1 MGDIKQTRSLVDKAQ
16 REERKASNEMYNCE
30 QQALDQQ
37 TQLDTCL
44 NYRDEC
50 LNGLKTAKQSGLSVV
65 QVRECQ
71 LLVQYLDSVVETRQY
86 KADIS
91 QENHEKSKQV
101 WQKKKDHFKSLKK
114 ELIKMEELNLQKK
127 ELEINDGKI
136 VDSKTYR
143 TYLSNK

>member
-86 KADIS
+86 KAVIS
-91 QENHEKSKQV
+91 QENHEKSKEV
-101 WQKKKDHFKSLKK
+101 WQKKNDHYTSLKE
-114 ELIKMEELNLQKK
+114 ELKKMEELNLQQK

-136 VDSKTYR
+136 VDSKTYK

>member
-91 QENHEKSKQV
+91 QENHEKSKEV
-101 WQKKKDHFKSLKK
+101 WQKKNDHYTNLKE
-114 ELIKMEELNLQKK
+114 ELKKMEELNLQQK

-136 VDSKTYR
+136 VDSKTYK